1 VANPAA
7 QALPGGYRF
16 GDYAIGGLPMLAL
29 PMVST
34 VILARLRYL

>member
-16 GDYAIGGLPMLAL
+16 GDYANVGLPMLAL

-34 VILARLRYL
+34 VILARLIYL